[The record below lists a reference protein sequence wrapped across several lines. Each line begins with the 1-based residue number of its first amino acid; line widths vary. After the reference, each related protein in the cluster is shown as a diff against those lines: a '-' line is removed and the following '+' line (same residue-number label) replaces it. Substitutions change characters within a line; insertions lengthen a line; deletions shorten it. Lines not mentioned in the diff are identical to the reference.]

1 MISRSVGWSSALV
14 PDACRPAWRIVQRN
28 SSRARGACRRR
39 RFRCSCGGAAGTAR
53 NRSVGA
59 SSGAA
64 ASFSAYH
71 GGRSA
76 GSRPAGGCFH
86 MAGSTPR
93 AGRDRAFPAFLLG
106 VDILPWQAVP
116 AVWTS
121 SALRRYGIRRGGR
134 RRGGMRCDTLRR
146 IPRWG
151 LLVRLCLRRST
162 LLRAVSAGVGIGASG
177 CLTKMGPSAAPGTT
191 GPGASGTAGRRMGRP
206 AAAGSSG
213 GLPNG
218 L

>member
-1 MISRSVGWSSALV
+1 MPAGPHGESCSGIRVEREAPAGDAASGV
-14 PDACRPAWRIVQRN
+14 PAEELPGRPGTVPSGPPLEPRPA
-28 SSRARGACRRR
+28 
-39 RFRCSCGGAAGTAR
+39 FPLTT
-53 NRSVGA
+53 
-59 SSGAA
+59 AA
-64 ASFSAYH
+64 AA
-71 GGRSA
+71 
-76 GSRPAGGCFH
+76 P
-86 MAGSTPR
+86 AGSTPR